1 MTGNL
6 LVALFACL
14 ATGIGATV
22 YFREEFDSPSWDKR
36 WVQSEFSGKE
46 FGKFEW
52 TAGKFYGDDL
62 KDKGIKTSQDARFYG
77 LSAKFEDN
85 KFDNEGKDLVIQYSG
100 NSFVLFFSSLF

>member
-1 MTGNL
+1 MKL
-6 LVALFACL
+6 KLVFCLVACL

-22 YFREEFDSPSWDKR
+22 YFREEFDTPNWEKR
-36 WVQSEFSGKE
+36 WVQSEFPGKE

-85 KFDNEGKDLVIQYSG
+85 KFDNEGKDLVVQFSG
-100 NSFVLFFSSLF
+100 